1 MRAGLTRADVCPR
14 VCGWLYH
21 AADLGVEFKPRSSK
35 DRLVFALDVAD
46 LDHAERLVRQLSPY
60 VGSFKI
66 GAQLFTSAGPMV
78 VDLVTGMGASVFLD
92 TKFHDIP
99 ATVAAAAKAAAR
111 RRVRMLTVHAL
122 AGGKAI
128 RLAVT
133 EISRMSVL
141 PGTMPSLVLG
151 VTLLTSHTVDDVRE
165 LGFSDDVPT
174 ASLRLARLAVANGA
188 GGIVASAQ
196 EVAALRAKL
205 PSEIV
210 IVTPG
215 IRPKG
220 SPQDDQARV
229 MTPSEAIQAGADY
242 LVVGRPIRDAPN
254 PQEAAAAIAEEIA
267 SAVARL

>member
-1 MRAGLTRADVCPR
+1 M
-14 VCGWLYH
+14 
-21 AADLGVEFKPRSSK
+21 
-35 DRLVFALDVAD
+35 VFALDVAD